1 MINKE
6 QKAEI
11 VEKFGATAND
21 SGKSEVQVAILTARI
36 NDLTQHLITHKKD
49 NHSRRGLI
57 SLVSKRRT
65 LLSYL
70 SANDITRYRAVIAA
84 LSLRK

>member
-1 MINKE
+1 MIFKD

-21 SGKSEVQVAILTARI
+21 SGKPEVQVALLTARI
-36 NDLTQHLITHKKD
+36 NDLTQHLIKHKKD
-49 NHSRRGLI
+49 HHSRRGLI
-57 SLVSKRRT
+57 KLVSKRRK
-65 LLSYL
+65 LLNYL
-70 SANDITRYRAVIAA
+70 IKKDVTRYRQIIAD

>member
-11 VEKFGATAND
+11 VLKHGESEANT
-21 SGKSEVQVAILTARI
+21 GKTEVQVAILTARI
-36 NDLTQHLITHKKD
+36 NDMTGHLGTHKKD

-57 SLVSKRRT
+57 KLVAKRRK
-65 LLSYL
+65 LLDYL
-70 SANDITRYRAVIAA
+70 AKNDIARYRSIIAA